1 MGIFEAKPK
10 LLGYPKP
17 ITSVDL
23 HDGEAFNRGTVQVW
37 ERVHVD
43 LIGPF
48 SPLSEDRNR
57 YVLMVLDSY
66 SRHVQVIPLEDK
78 RVETVAE
85 ALVFKV
91 LLEHGV
97 PKVLYSKGLSSRTS

>member
-1 MGIFEAKPK
+1 M
-10 LLGYPKP
+10 
-17 ITSVDL
+17 
-23 HDGEAFNRGTVQVW
+23 
-37 ERVHVD
+37 D